1 MAFYDSFLKLVLK
14 GMKDIV
20 GERGALSVLKF
31 AAREY
36 GAGLAK
42 SFKSLGVRDL
52 KTALMEMLR
61 RAGVEPELSEG
72 EGGELVVVLKRCPFR
87 RPQEEPFLCAITEGL
102 LMGFTNTFTRA
113 WVLKLATMAE
123 GADACRFRISSQ
135 A

>member
-1 MAFYDSFLKLVLK
+1 MAFYDSFLKLVLR
-14 GMKDIV
+14 GMRDIV

-36 GAGLAK
+36 GAGLAR
-42 SFKSLGVRDL
+42 SFKALGVGDL
-52 KTALMEMLR
+52 KAALMEMLR
-61 RAGVEPELSEG
+61 RAGVEPGLSEG
-72 EGGELVVVLKRCPFR
+72 EGELVVMLKRCPFR

-113 WVLKLATMAE
+113 RVLKLVTMAE
-123 GADACRFRISSQ
+123 GADACRFRISVQ

>member
-1 MAFYDSFLKLVLK
+1 MAFYDSFLKLVLR

-20 GERGALSVLKF
+20 GEHGALSVLKF

-36 GAGLAK
+36 GADLAR
-42 SFKSLGVRDL
+42 SFKALGVEDL
-52 KTALMEMLR
+52 RAALMEMLR
-61 RAGVEPELSEG
+61 RAGVEPELSG
-72 EGGELVVVLKRCPFR
+72 GKGGELVVVLKRCPFR

-113 WVLKLATMAE
+113 RVLKLATMAE